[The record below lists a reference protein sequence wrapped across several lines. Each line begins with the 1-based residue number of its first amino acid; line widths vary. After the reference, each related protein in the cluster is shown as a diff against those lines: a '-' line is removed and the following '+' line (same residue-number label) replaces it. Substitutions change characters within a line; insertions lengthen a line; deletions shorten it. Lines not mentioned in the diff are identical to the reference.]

1 MNEKGGTI
9 RTYVLYTLRDM
20 KLGIQEKWNLCYDV
34 SRFLIL
40 EGGTQSQYARIRGFH
55 KSRIH
60 RIVTELIKEGI
71 IRKVSRSAYILYGK
85 GPNWHYCDDGIPP
98 TPLYSGNFI
107 YTINTN
113 MRLHAS
119 NTQKVKLSYAP
130 NPEHFSNK
138 RGWKCTEYESPYSDV
153 KTYSHTFN
161 HDNGLIIWNCSSKGP
176 GTLQLRPVNE
186 RVYPVSSNNLTLG
199 LQSVKNDYHNL
210 IDFTVNTLGMQF
222 DYPYWMMDDNE
233 LVTTIDVAFANV
245 SDVVYDS
252 IKANG
257 IIKHCLP
264 EIGNVWGDCSVNKR
278 TKKPYFEK
286 GEWPEAK
293 FNVAKVYIDKLE
305 KDEAILDPFT
315 NQYNIPSIGQATHHA
330 RVGDKS

>member
-1 MNEKGGTI
+1 MLDDYRRQNIGGI
-9 RTYVLYTLRDM
+9 YTLKDM
-20 KLGIQEKWNLCYDV
+20 KTGIQYIWNLYYDV
-34 SRFLIL
+34 ARFLVL
-40 EGGTQSQYARIRGFH
+40 DGGKQIDYAKIHGFH
-55 KSRIH
+55 KSKVH
-60 RIVTELIKEGI
+60 RIVGKLIREGI
-71 IRKVSRSAYILYGK
+71 IRKLVRSAYIVYGK

-98 TPLYSGNFI
+98 TPLYSQNFI
-107 YTINTN
+107 YTINTS

-119 NTQKVKLSYAP
+119 NTQIIRIKDAP

-138 RGWKCTEYESPYSDV
+138 RGCKYTETPNIYNDT
-153 KTYSHTFN
+153 KTYSITYTHE
-161 HDNGLIIWNCSSKGP
+161 NGKIIWNSSTKGP
-176 GTLQLRPVNE
+176 GTLQFRPVNE

-199 LQSVKNDYHNL
+199 FQSMKNDYHNL
-210 IDFTVNTLGMQF
+210 IDHSINNLGMDF
-222 DYPYWMMDDNE
+222 DYPYWMDDDK
-233 LVTTIDVAFANV
+233 LVDTIDVAFANV

-264 EIGNVWGDCSVNKR
+264 EIGDVRGDCSPNKR

-305 KDEAILDPFT
+305 KDEAIWDPFT
-315 NQYNIPSIGQATHHA
+315 HQYNIPSLGQASHHA
-330 RVGDKS
+330 RVGDKR